1 MEGGL
6 AAIVLQLHTA
16 LKDPSVVTKDSSMTA
31 HGLVLASNRRH
42 TNPEGWWLGAAASTS
57 PRRTGVLLRLRRR
70 GSSDISIVAITPSSI
85 QKIVSNYRRSQ
96 RTGTHRRGSTD
107 ISIVATTPSS
117 TRKIVSKLQVEAQ
130 LDSPQDSAGIRSE
143 YASFQKKD
151 AWRPEVRPSS
161 VVERYKRR
169 IYFR

>member
-1 MEGGL
+1 M
-6 AAIVLQLHTA
+6 
-16 LKDPSVVTKDSSMTA
+16 
-31 HGLVLASNRRH
+31 
-42 TNPEGWWLGAAASTS
+42 GAAASTS

-70 GSSDISIVAITPSSI
+70 RGSSDISIVAITPSSIQKIVSKHRRNHRASRRRRGSSDIYIVAITQSSI

-151 AWRPEVRPSS
+151 A
-161 VVERYKRR
+161 
-169 IYFR
+169 